1 MPSPHV
7 LEAGAMGEGVS
18 VIGADDS
25 LGQGEAAAAE
35 DLVSSMQCCVTLG
48 MCQGNYGHFYLLF
61 YP

>member
-1 MPSPHV
+1 
-7 LEAGAMGEGVS
+7 MGEAVS

-35 DLVSSMQCCVTLG
+35 DLVSSVQCCVSLG